1 MTKTPMTSPS
11 GGKPKKARLGR
22 RFLTAPTEGWK
33 PYALLTIFCC
43 VLFLPGIASLP
54 PLDRDEARFAQ
65 ATAQMLETGDFVD
78 IRFQDQPRHKKP
90 AGIHW
95 LQAASVTLL
104 SDVAAREIWAYR
116 VPSVIGAWAAVLLT
130 FALGA
135 CLFDRR
141 TAFAAAGML
150 AASVLLILE
159 AHQAKTDA
167 VMLACVMAQQLAL
180 ARHYLAVRTDK
191 GPAGIGWSLLFWLA
205 IAAGV
210 LIKGPIAPLIAVL
223 TIVALAV
230 ADRGEDDR
238 GRAWI
243 KGLGWLW
250 GLPLALVIALP
261 WFMLIGDKTD
271 GGAGGFVSTA
281 LTTDLIPKLL
291 GGQESHGA
299 PPGYYVLTML
309 LFFWPGV
316 FLAWPSLYRAWK
328 DRTDPALRF
337 CLAWLI
343 PAWILFELIPTKLPH
358 YVLPL
363 YPALALVCARSA
375 IAILDGKADWFDKR
389 ALWVTGGLWAL
400 VGLVLGGAAAYLP
413 VHFGADTNWH
423 TWFFALFAL
432 YILGTTAAAMKHH
445 VINEALENSI
455 ISGGILVTMVIWL
468 MLSNF
473 SPMWVAA
480 RAADAVAD
488 AFKDGKPP
496 VTAVAGFSEPS
507 MVFLSGTDTVL
518 TSGGGAATHMLAA
531 PTGAAAIIEDRELN
545 AFLKALG
552 EKAEMVDHAAQ
563 VSGINY
569 SKGKPVILHV
579 FVPKR
584 PPLR

>member
-1 MTKTPMTSPS
+1 MSAS
-11 GGKPKKARLGR
+11 AKKAPRLGR
-22 RFLTAPTEGWK
+22 RLLVGPTLGWK
-33 PYALLTIFCC
+33 PYALLTLFCC
-43 VLFLPGIASLP
+43 ILFLPGIASLP

-65 ATAQMLETGDFVD
+65 ATAQMLETQDFVD

-135 CLFDRR
+135 LLFERR
-141 TAFAAAGML
+141 AAFTAAAML
-150 AASVLLILE
+150 AASTLVILE

-167 VMLACVMAQQLAL
+167 VLLACVLALMLPL
-180 ARHYLAVRTDK
+180 ARHYLAARGKV
-191 GPAGIGWSLLFWLA
+191 GAAGFGWSLLFWLA
-205 IAAGV
+205 LAAGI

-223 TIVALAV
+223 TLGVLAI
-230 ADRGEDDR
+230 ADRDA
-238 GRAWI
+238 AWI

-250 GLPLALVIALP
+250 GLPLMLALALP
-261 WFMLIGDKTD
+261 WFLMVGGGDD
-271 GGAGGFVSTA
+271 GGDGFVITA
-281 LTTDLIPKLL
+281 ITTDLIPKLL

-316 FLAWPSLYRAWK
+316 FLAWPAVYRAWRE
-328 DRTDPALRF
+328 RTDPALRF

-343 PAWILFELIPTKLPH
+343 PAWILMEIIPTKLPH

-375 IAILDGKADWFDKR
+375 IAVLDGAAPWYDKR
-389 ALWVTGGLWAL
+389 ILWLTGGLWAL

-413 VHFGADTNWH
+413 LHFGFDSNWH
-423 TWFFALFAL
+423 TWFFILFAL
-432 YILGTTAAAMKHH
+432 YLLATTAAAMKHH
-445 VINEALENSI
+445 VITEALENSL
-455 ISGGILVTMVIWL
+455 ISGGILTAMVVWL
-468 MLSNF
+468 MVAGF
-473 SPMWVAA
+473 SPMWVAERTA
-480 RAADAVAD
+480 QAVAGE
-488 AFKDGKPP
+488 FKDGPPP

-507 MVFLSGTDTVL
+507 LVFLSGTGTVL
-518 TSGGGAATHMLAA
+518 TSGGGAAQHLLNESH
-531 PTGAAAIIEDRELN
+531 AAAIVEGREMP
-545 AFLKALG
+545 AFTQALG
-552 EKAEMVDHAAQ
+552 GRAADVREAAQ

-569 SKGKPVILHV
+569 SKGKPVTLHV
-579 FVPKR
+579 FVRKTPAK
-584 PPLR
+584 